1 MALTSAGVEIKEID
15 LTNVVPALATSLGG
29 YAGSFNWGPAG
40 VLVNVSSEKD
50 LIRLFGAPNNTN
62 TLQTASFFTAAS
74 FLKYG
79 NSLKVSRSVEVT
91 DYNAASPYL
100 SGASAYT
107 PYAATLIKNKDVF
120 DAIIGTNTLKSAI
133 VARYAGSLGNALKV
147 VICRASALA
156 AGGTGVTL
164 RTDATLFSYAP
175 GTSTFAAA
183 VKAANASLTSANMDD
198 EIHVAVI
205 DSDGSFTGTAGTI
218 LEKYEGLSI
227 FTDAKTEN
235 GATNYY
241 REVINRT
248 SNYIYI
254 NKLKDCRITTG
265 STGVVETEFAV
276 TDVTALSVA
285 TTALGTK
292 AGTGG
297 VTITLASGT
306 NVAMTATGMIDAYNM
321 FADSQSVDISLL
333 FGEVHSTTSVA
344 LVNDAKLSAIVN
356 ARKDCVGFI
365 SAPMSVAT
373 KTIDSERLTEI
384 TTKVGDAGCPVSSY
398 MVMDSSPVYVYNKYN
413 DNYLYIPAC
422 GHVAGLCANTDA
434 VADAWFS
441 PAGFNRG
448 QLQDVVKLAYNPNQA
463 DRDTLYSKGV
473 NPISAFP
480 GQGIILYGDKTRLVK
495 PSAFDRINVRRLFIT
510 LEKSIA
516 TASKYQL
523 FEQNDDFTRA
533 AFKNM
538 IEPYLRDVKGRRGI
552 TDYRVVCDSTN
563 NTGAVIDSNSFVAD
577 IYIKP
582 TRSINFIT
590 LNFIATRT
598 GVEFKT
604 IVGA

>member
-40 VLVNVSSEKD
+40 QLVTVSSEKD
-50 LIRLFGAPNNTN
+50 LLTMFGAPNNVTA
-62 TLQTASFFTAAS
+62 TTTASFFTAAS

-79 NSLKVSRSVEVT
+79 NNLKVSRSVEAT
-91 DYNAASPYL
+91 DYNAASQYL
-100 SGASAYT
+100 SAASAYSAYS
-107 PYAATLIKNKDVF
+107 PLLIKNKDVY
-120 DAIIGTNTLKSAI
+120 DAITGTNTLKSAI
-133 VARYAGSLGNALKV
+133 VARYAGALGNALKV

-156 AGGTGVTL
+156 SGGTGVTL

-175 GTSTFAAA
+175 GTSTYAAA
-183 VKAANASLTSANMDD
+183 VKAANASLSSAVMED

-205 DSDGSFTGTAGTI
+205 DSDGSFTGTAGTV

-241 REVINRT
+241 REVINRA

-265 STGVVETEFAV
+265 STGVVETEFAN

-285 TTALGTK
+285 TTPLGTK
-292 AGTGG
+292 PTTGG
-297 VTITLASGT
+297 VTITLASGA
-306 NVAMTATGMIDAYNM
+306 NVAMTATGMINAYDM
-321 FADSQSVDISLL
+321 FADAQSVDIGLL
-333 FGEVHSTTSVA
+333 FGEVHGTTSVA
-344 LVNDAKLSAIVN
+344 LVNDAKLSAIVT
-356 ARKDCVGFI
+356 ARKDCVGFM
-365 SAPMSVAT
+365 SAPMSITSQSTDTA
-373 KTIDSERLTEI
+373 RLSEI
-384 TTKVGDAGCPVSSY
+384 TTKVTDSGCPVSSY

-448 QLQDVVKLAYNPNQA
+448 QLQDVVKVAYNPNQA
-463 DRDTLYSKGV
+463 DRDVLYMKGI

-480 GQGIILYGDKTRLVK
+480 GQGIILYGDKTRLAK

-538 IEPYLRDVKGRRGI
+538 VEPYLRDVKGRRGI
-552 TDYRVVCDSTN
+552 TDYRVVCDSSN

>member
-218 LEKYEGLSI
+218 LEKYEGL
-227 FTDAKTEN
+227 
-235 GATNYY
+235 
-241 REVINRT
+241 
-248 SNYIYI
+248 
-254 NKLKDCRITTG
+254 
-265 STGVVETEFAV
+265 
-276 TDVTALSVA
+276 
-285 TTALGTK
+285 
-292 AGTGG
+292 
-297 VTITLASGT
+297 
-306 NVAMTATGMIDAYNM
+306 
-321 FADSQSVDISLL
+321 
-333 FGEVHSTTSVA
+333 
-344 LVNDAKLSAIVN
+344 
-356 ARKDCVGFI
+356 
-365 SAPMSVAT
+365 
-373 KTIDSERLTEI
+373 
-384 TTKVGDAGCPVSSY
+384 
-398 MVMDSSPVYVYNKYN
+398 
-413 DNYLYIPAC
+413 
-422 GHVAGLCANTDA
+422 
-434 VADAWFS
+434 
-441 PAGFNRG
+441 
-448 QLQDVVKLAYNPNQA
+448 
-463 DRDTLYSKGV
+463 
-473 NPISAFP
+473 
-480 GQGIILYGDKTRLVK
+480 
-495 PSAFDRINVRRLFIT
+495 
-510 LEKSIA
+510 
-516 TASKYQL
+516 
-523 FEQNDDFTRA
+523 
-533 AFKNM
+533 
-538 IEPYLRDVKGRRGI
+538 
-552 TDYRVVCDSTN
+552 
-563 NTGAVIDSNSFVAD
+563 
-577 IYIKP
+577 
-582 TRSINFIT
+582 
-590 LNFIATRT
+590 
-598 GVEFKT
+598 
-604 IVGA
+604 